1 MPSVEIFIFSGQ
13 RPAVTCPFK
22 PATEKHRQA
31 IEDFLRINEIETLRE
46 LPAEAS
52 TLPWNEVYKMRVGS
66 LLKRDFKKR
75 RFFMIHALL
84 ILLLTFGC
92 LIWNAKDY
100 VNYILEDAG
109 LSSAIS
115 ERMMD
120 TVFDSL
126 PSDDI
131 EILGQIQ
138 DKLQNSPAVDA
149 LAEKI
154 CPGYGSGNCKRQRI

>member
-1 MPSVEIFIFSGQ
+1 M
-13 RPAVTCPFK
+13 
-22 PATEKHRQA
+22 
-31 IEDFLRINEIETLRE
+31 EDFLRINEIETLRE

-66 LLKRDFKKR
+66 LLKRDFKKG
-75 RFFMIHALL
+75 RFFIIHALL

-149 LAEKI
+149 LAEKYAQAMI
-154 CPGYGSGNCKRQRI
+154 QGICKRQRI

>member
-1 MPSVEIFIFSGQ
+1 
-13 RPAVTCPFK
+13 
-22 PATEKHRQA
+22 
-31 IEDFLRINEIETLRE
+31 
-46 LPAEAS
+46 
-52 TLPWNEVYKMRVGS
+52 
-66 LLKRDFKKR
+66 
-75 RFFMIHALL
+75 MIHALL

-149 LAEKI
+149 LAEKKYAQAMVQGIASGKEFDEIHVDISNELVQIASTALTEIKKQIPLSDGMEKLITASLFIRFSI
-154 CPGYGSGNCKRQRI
+154 CPVGDQYLCRGNL